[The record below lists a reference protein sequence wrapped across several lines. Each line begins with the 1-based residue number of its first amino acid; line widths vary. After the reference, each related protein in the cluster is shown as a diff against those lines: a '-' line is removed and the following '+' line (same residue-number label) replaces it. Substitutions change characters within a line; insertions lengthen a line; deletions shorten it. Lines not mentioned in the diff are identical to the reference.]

1 MNHLP
6 APKKQTQTNPIQT
19 QTKPVLSAV
28 EWANFLRRHGTT
40 ILTLWISLW
49 YNGQARR
56 QAVYGTPESLRD
68 VGKNEGGQ
76 FMSNNPI
83 YRRDFLERL
92 GKVSLGAVVAGGLPV
107 RVVGAQEQSRKGRL
121 AAQQPR
127 TWKPVS
133 ERKVRVGIVGYGVCR
148 FGAAFGFQDHPNV
161 KVVAVSDLVPDRR
174 RALMKACRCDKSY
187 ESLEV
192 LVKDTKIEAVFV
204 ATDAPSHARHCMEV
218 LKHDKHVMTAVPA
231 VFGSIEQ
238 AEQLLETVQRTGLKY
253 MMAETSC
260 FRADCYGMRQ
270 IYQAGGFG
278 RLIYSEG
285 EYYHYHAKPI
295 ASFKGWRVGMPP
307 LWYPTHST
315 AYYVGVTGKRFTSAS
330 CVGFNAGFPA
340 YQPGANKYNNPFT
353 DEVALFKTSEGGSSR
368 MLMCKGIHNLVVER
382 GRVFGE
388 RGWMDGTE
396 YHGVAKELPDTAR
409 PPLPPGVP
417 AGGHGGSHG
426 PLANEFITSIL
437 EAREPMVN
445 IYEALAMT
453 VPGIVA
459 HQSALKDGETLN
471 IPQYIPPQG

>member
-1 MNHLP
+1 
-6 APKKQTQTNPIQT
+6 
-19 QTKPVLSAV
+19 
-28 EWANFLRRHGTT
+28 
-40 ILTLWISLW
+40 
-49 YNGQARR
+49 
-56 QAVYGTPESLRD
+56 
-68 VGKNEGGQ
+68 
-76 FMSNNPI
+76 MSENVI
-83 YRRDFLERL
+83 HRRDFLGRL
-92 GKVSLGAVVAGGLPV
+92 GKVSLGTFVAGGLSV
-107 RVVGAQEQSRKGRL
+107 QAVDAQGKHNQG
-121 AAQQPR
+121 

-161 KVVAVSDLVPDRR
+161 EVVAVSDLIPDRR
-174 RALMKACRCDKSY
+174 QGLMKACRCDKSY

-192 LVKDTKIEAVFV
+192 LAKDPGIEAVFV
-204 ATDAPSHARHCMEV
+204 ATDAPNHARHCMEV

-238 AEQLLETVQRTGLKY
+238 AEQLLETVRRTGLKY

-260 FRADCYGMRQ
+260 FRADCYGMRR
-270 IYQAGGFG
+270 IYNAGGFG

-285 EYYHYHAKPI
+285 EYFHYRATPI
-295 ASFKGWRVGMPP
+295 DSYKGWRIGMPP

-315 AYYVGVTGKRFTSAS
+315 AYYVGVTGKRFTSVS
-330 CVGFNAGFPA
+330 CVGFNAGFDA
-340 YQPGANKYNNPFT
+340 YQPGANRYDNRFT
-353 DEVALFKTSEGGSSR
+353 DEVALFETSEGGSSR
-368 MLMCKGIHNLVVER
+368 MLMCKGIRDLTVER

-396 YHGVAKELPDTAR
+396 YHGAAKKLPDTSR
-409 PPLPPGVP
+409 PPLPPGMP

-437 EAREPMVN
+437 EDRQPLVN

-471 IPQYIPPQG
+471 VPQYG

>member
-1 MNHLP
+1 
-6 APKKQTQTNPIQT
+6 
-19 QTKPVLSAV
+19 
-28 EWANFLRRHGTT
+28 
-40 ILTLWISLW
+40 
-49 YNGQARR
+49 
-56 QAVYGTPESLRD
+56 
-68 VGKNEGGQ
+68 
-76 FMSNNPI
+76 MSDNAI

-92 GKVSLGAVVAGGLPV
+92 GKVSLGACVAGGLSI
-107 RVVGAQEQSRKGRL
+107 RAADAQEERK
-121 AAQQPR
+121 PK
-127 TWKPVS
+127 TWESIS

-161 KVVAVSDLVPDRR
+161 EVVAVSDLIPERR
-174 RALMKACRCDKSY
+174 QELMKACRCDKSY

-192 LVKDTKIEAVFV
+192 LVKDPRIEAVFV
-204 ATDAPSHARHCMEV
+204 ATDAPNHARHCMEV
-218 LKHDKHVMTAVPA
+218 LKHGKHVMTAVPA

-238 AEQLLETVQRTGLKY
+238 AEQLLETVQKAGLKY

-270 IYQAGGFG
+270 IYNAGRFG
-278 RLIYSEG
+278 RIIYSEG
-285 EYYHYHAKPI
+285 EYFHYSATPI
-295 ASFKGWRVGMPP
+295 DSYKGWRIGMPP

-315 AYYVGVTGKRFTSAS
+315 AYYVGVTGKRFTRVS

-340 YQPGANKYNNPFT
+340 YKPGANKYNNPFT

-368 MLMCKGIHNLVVER
+368 MLMCKGIYNLVVER

-388 RGWMDGTE
+388 QGWMDGTE
-396 YHGVAKELPDTAR
+396 YHGAAKKLPDISR
-409 PPLPPGVP
+409 PPLPPGMP

-437 EAREPMVN
+437 EDRQPLVN

-459 HQSALKDGETLN
+459 HQSALKDGATLD
-471 IPQYIPPQG
+471 IPQYAPPQG